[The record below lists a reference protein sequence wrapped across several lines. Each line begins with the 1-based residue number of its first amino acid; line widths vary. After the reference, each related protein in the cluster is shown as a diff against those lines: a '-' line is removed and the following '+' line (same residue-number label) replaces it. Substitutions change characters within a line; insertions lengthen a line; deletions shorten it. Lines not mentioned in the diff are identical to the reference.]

1 MSGRTEPYLHIPPPP
16 PPDQSFPGHHQIV
29 TSRKWPRGAD
39 SLASSWAFTLSTHS
53 LLYLPQAVI
62 RHGGVVFLMMY
73 LSLVIIL
80 GLPLLL
86 LEMFLGQYS
95 TLPVGRLYRHLCP
108 LLSGLG
114 VSLCLVAG
122 IRTLTDLGLAMWT
135 SHGLVRIINDQA
147 VTIVH
152 NTHTNTTSLEDIR
165 NVIPYNVAALAAL
178 CLLTYVLVSG
188 GVKSI
193 GKVCLLVVPVL
204 YGLLI
209 TLVIRTCMEEAGPP
223 AFLGLMSPDWTVLS
237 QATTWLEAAAH
248 VILSLQLG
256 SGVISCYAGYN
267 KYSHSLIR
275 DSWVVTLGH
284 LIFSLLSLLL
294 LLSLTGVADHKADQA
309 GPGLVTSSIFGD
321 NVGLSNIVLVLR
333 TFSDLNTGWLWSAL
347 FSLLVVM
354 ICLTNIFGYVE
365 MISNS
370 ISCQRPSLVRFKPLV
385 SLLVLLT
392 AGLLSVCLSTEGGAH
407 VFQIL
412 QTYIADWPLL
422 LFTILTVTAAVH
434 SHSMSAVISN
444 ISVISRRKLGNF
456 ASSHLS
462 VILTTV
468 SPILTS
474 VSLTVEACQGV
485 TWTKYFRPVWVGS
498 STCSA
503 RSPPGAPPS
512 RLTGDCPWSGPSRPS
527 PSCRSSWGSSG
538 TSPREAI
545 SGSR

>member
-1 MSGRTEPYLHIPPPP
+1 MTGRTEPYLHIPPPP
-16 PPDQSFPGHHQIV
+16 PPDQPFTGHHNI
-29 TSRKWPRGAD
+29 TNTRKWPRGAD
-39 SLASSWAFTLSTHS
+39 SLASSWAFTLSLHS

-73 LSLVIIL
+73 LGLVIIL
-80 GLPLLL
+80 GLPVLL

-122 IRTLTDLGLAMWT
+122 IRTIIDLGLAMWT

-152 NTHTNTTSLEDIR
+152 DTHTNTTSLEDIR
-165 NVIPYNVAALAAL
+165 QVIPYNVAALAAL
-178 CLLTYVLVSG
+178 GLLTFLLVAGS
-188 GVKSI
+188 VRSI

-223 AFLGLMSPDWTVLS
+223 GFLDLMSPDWTVLS

-256 SGVISCYAGYN
+256 TGVISGYAGYN

-284 LIFSLLSLLL
+284 IIFSLLSVLLI
-294 LLSLTGVADHKADQA
+294 LSLSGVAQDKTIIPDLAVQ
-309 GPGLVTSSIFGD
+309 GGLGLESSSVFGD
-321 NVGLSNIVLVLR
+321 NVGLSNIILVLK
-333 TFSDLNTGWLWSAL
+333 TFSSLNTGWLWSAL
-347 FSLLVVM
+347 FSLLIIM
-354 ICLTNIFGYVE
+354 TCLTNIFGYVE

-385 SLLVLLT
+385 CLLVILT

-422 LFTILTVTAAVH
+422 LATILTVTAAVH
-434 SHSMSAVISN
+434 CHSMAAIISN

-468 SPILTS
+468 SPIFIS
-474 VSLTVEACQGV
+474 VS
-485 TWTKYFRPVWVGS
+485 VG
-498 STCSA
+498 
-503 RSPPGAPPS
+503 
-512 RLTGDCPWSGPSRPS
+512 
-527 PSCRSSWGSSG
+527 
-538 TSPREAI
+538 
-545 SGSR
+545 